1 MNEENGKSNMLKY
14 SHKGRPVYEFDRE
27 TGTLR
32 LSMHQSHI
40 ESFLIEHPMP
50 MTKLTLPIPNMA
62 PSFENVKSIEG
73 LSSPDGRYS
82 FKFYRLFPG

>member
-1 MNEENGKSNMLKY
+1 MNEENGKDSVLTY
-14 SHKGRPVYEFDRE
+14 SHKGRPVYEFDME
-27 TGTLR
+27 TGTLG
-32 LSMHQSHI
+32 LSMHQSDI
-40 ESFLIEHPMP
+40 EYFLIEHPMP
-50 MTKLTLPIPNMA
+50 MTKLTLPIPNVN